1 MPMSSDLNI
10 VVIIQARMGSTRLP
24 GKVMKSILGKTI
36 LIHDLERIKKMKT
49 INGIAVATTILDG
62 DDIIVDEVKNYDKT
76 IDIYRG
82 SPENVLER
90 YYEAAKEFK
99 ADIIVRITSDCPLI
113 DPAISDIVVETFL
126 SNKCDY
132 CCNNM
137 PRTYPHGLDT
147 EVFSFEALEKAWK
160 EAPPF
165 EKEHVTE
172 YIINNPDKFKLINVK
187 NRKDFNTL
195 RWTLDYPEDF
205 IFIKEIYERLYSEDR
220 IFNMGDIL
228 ELLKKEP
235 YLAEINKK
243 YVVS

>member
-1 MPMSSDLNI
+1 MSSDLNI

>member
-1 MPMSSDLNI
+1 MNI
-10 VVIIQARMGSTRLP
+10 IVIIQARMGSTRLP
-24 GKVMKSILGKTI
+24 GKVMKSILGKNI

-49 INGIAVATTILDG
+49 INGIVVATTILDE
-62 DDIIVDEVKNYDKT
+62 DDIIVDAVKNYDKN
-76 IDIYRG
+76 IGIYRG

-90 YYEAAKEFK
+90 YYEAAREFK

-113 DPAISDIVVETFL
+113 DPMISDLVVETFL
-126 SNKCDY
+126 SNNCDY

-137 PRTYPHGLDT
+137 PGTYPHGLDT
-147 EVFSFEALEKAWK
+147 EAFSFEALEKAWK

-187 NRKDFNTL
+187 NRKDLNNL

-205 IFIKEIYERLYSEDR
+205 IFIKEIYERLYSEDK
-220 IFNMGDIL
+220 IFDMYDIL